1 MRKEMLFVAALMSAG
16 SMNAATVVADGEYS
30 LHIEQMQEVVVK
42 GVKAQK
48 DAPFAIANVAGKDL
62 QSFSKTGREL
72 PFLFS
77 QTPGVVAWSENGLGT
92 GTTYMRIR
100 GAAGSRVNVTLDGV
114 PMNSP
119 EDQCVFWAN
128 MNSYGSL
135 LGGNVYQWR
144 RRFWR
149 YGGLNVKISF
159 GNSVARAVYF
169 IRLVQHI

>member
-1 MRKEMLFVAALMSAG
+1 MLFVAALMSAG
-16 SMNAATVVADGEYS
+16 SMNAAAVVADGEDS

-77 QTPGVVAWSENGLGT
+77 QTPGGWLARERYIGRCTDELPRRPVCFLGQ
-92 GTTYMRIR
+92 YEQLRF
-100 GAAGSRVNVTLDGV
+100 A
-114 PMNSP
+114 
-119 EDQCVFWAN
+119 
-128 MNSYGSL
+128 
-135 LGGNVYQWR
+135 LGRRADTARRGNVYQWR